1 MVVELENSNWS
12 GEASDYFL
20 LKTMEIMQ
28 HSIAYRSLLS
38 ILGGTLATTARAQ
51 ERRRSRRFL
60 WLVSPTAPR
69 ALVAQHVYLQ
79 PPRADLASPR
89 RRAGAAERVELWRR
103 RRQPLPAGC
112 WMLDAGC
119 VRPPSVGTSDPA
131 TRRDW
136 RGYIHSVR
144 MQTPP
149 LCPCS
154 SSSSPHSIPN
164 YLMYDRLH

>member
-69 ALVAQHVYLQ
+69 ALVAQHVHLQ

-112 WMLDAGC
+112 WMLDACAHHRSGL
-119 VRPPSVGTSDPA
+119 A
-131 TRRDW
+131 TLRRD
-136 RGYIHSVR
+136 GTGEVTYIVCACKHR
-144 MQTPP
+144 